1 MELIKKINEFNAQIE
16 SLEITEDSQL
26 ENANA
31 LAKKCNELIKEVKAS
46 HRDEIA
52 YFHNEHKK
60 AKAKEQEELK
70 PLEKAKNVLKEAIGD
85 YMKIVEQRQLELTK
99 VQEEEKEIFGE
110 IITVEEKPKL
120 GGTHVRKT
128 WKARIV
134 DEDKVPVK
142 MGNIIIRPVD
152 MKVLNNF
159 AKYYEGQAKVEGVEW
174 YQEESVVVR

>member
-1 MELIKKINEFNAQIE
+1 MELIKKINEVIGEIE
-16 SLEITEDSQL
+16 SLEITEDFQL

-46 HRDEIA
+46 HKDEIA
-52 YFHNEHKK
+52 YFHSKHKE

-85 YMKIVEQRQLELTK
+85 YMKIVEQRQLELAK

-110 IITVEEKPKL
+110 IISVENTPKL
-120 GGTHVRKT
+120 GGTHIRKK
-128 WKARIV
+128 WKAKIV

-142 MGNIIIRPVD
+142 IGNIVIRPVD
-152 MKVLNNF
+152 MKVLNDF
-159 AKYYEGQAKVEGVEW
+159 AKYYEGQAKVEGVEFF
-174 YQEESVVVR
+174 QDENVVIR